1 MTDLPAATISL
12 EIALLRL
19 HPVSSPFQR
28 IREALGASPSRNGT
42 RRGYRYL
49 RDHTDSSDNFNVLG
63 TGATPLRAALIPH
76 SRPSATY
83 PSL

>member
-12 EIALLRL
+12 ETALMRL
-19 HPVSSPFQR
+19 HPVSSTFQR
-28 IREALGASPSRNGT
+28 IREALGASPCRNET
-42 RRGYRYL
+42 RRGHRYL
-49 RDHTDSSDNFNVLG
+49 RDHADSSRTISALRR
-63 TGATPLRAALIPH
+63 ATLIPH